1 MERSLNQ
8 GSHDA
13 DHDSDADQEP
23 NQSPGLA
30 GAEAANQGHNL
41 SEDTET
47 KRRKKAVLSAVA
59 NLNLMR
65 HTGEFADQRRD
76 ALFNDI
82 LPALLDVLLE
92 PSLVLKTPREI
103 CRLAP
108 WLSQSGASSTLLSV
122 VDCCVSVC
130 VCVLFASAKW
140 QALERVGGNG
150 KRCWGERRLWS
161 RKRTIEDL
169 LLQVFFEPVKGI
181 LDATPEA

>member
-122 VDCCVSVC
+122 ADCCVSVC
-130 VCVLFASAKW
+130 VCFVCKREVAGIGTCGWQWEEVLGREETVVQKTDHRGSATSS
-140 QALERVGGNG
+140 L
-150 KRCWGERRLWS
+150 
-161 RKRTIEDL
+161 
-169 LLQVFFEPVKGI
+169 F
-181 LDATPEA
+181 